1 MGNIISDLLAKA
13 GPVGQMFQQA
23 TGIAQALQTGNPV
36 GLLSQMDPRMQKVF
50 DYIQQ
55 HGGNEETAFYA
66 LAKEKG
72 ADPTPYLEQAKSIVN
87 GRR

>member
-36 GLLSQMDPRMQKVF
+36 GLLSQMDPRMQKVL

-55 HGGNEETAFYA
+55 NGGDPETVFYA
-66 LAKEKG
+66 LAKQKG
-72 ADPTPYLEQAKSIVN
+72 VDPSQYLEQAKSIVN